1 MMTAEEHAL
10 LIDIQDQL
18 IELYVHQSE
27 AKSAQELG
35 TLCELQIEINELETQ
50 RDELRALD
58 AVKMV

>member
-1 MMTAEEHAL
+1 MMTAEERAL

-18 IELYVHQSE
+18 IELYVHRGE

-35 TLCELQIEINELETQ
+35 TICELQVEINELETQ
-50 RDELRALD
+50 CGELRALD